1 MVKVTITFL
10 GGIQMSEENQEHF
23 KEQEK
28 KRQEKEQAKYEQT
41 KRVPNEQNRMIDT
54 QKR

>member
-1 MVKVTITFL
+1 VT
-10 GGIQMSEENQEHF
+10 EEKNETLKENF

-28 KRQEKEQAKYEQT
+28 KRQEKEQAKYDQT
-41 KRVPNEQNRMIDT
+41 KRIPNEQNRMIDT

>member
-1 MVKVTITFL
+1 MK
-10 GGIQMSEENQEHF
+10 EEKNETVNESL

-28 KRQEKEQAKYEQT
+28 KRQEKEQAKYDQT
-41 KRVPNEQNRMIDT
+41 KRIPNEQNRMIDT

>member
-1 MVKVTITFL
+1 VT
-10 GGIQMSEENQEHF
+10 EEKNETLKENF

-28 KRQEKEQAKYEQT
+28 KKQEKEQAKYDQT
-41 KRVPNEQNRMIDT
+41 KRIPNEQNRMIDT

>member
-28 KRQEKEQAKYEQT
+28 KRHEKERMNKQNGFQT
-41 KRVPNEQNRMIDT
+41 NRT
-54 QKR
+54 A